1 MSKHEIRLRR
11 QKLTSRGAD
20 RFRNYGA
27 VLHRVEEE
35 KRMKKILRVFGYF
48 LVILILVMLLVIVIR
63 LERKAQR
70 TGDAGHQTS
79 IHTEMECTV
88 QATITQKTSCHSV
101 SIPLP
106 IL

>member
-35 KRMKKILRVFGYF
+35 KRINKILRVFGYF
-48 LVILILVMLLVIVIR
+48 LVILILVMLLIIVVR
-63 LERKAQR
+63 LERKAR
-70 TGDAGHQTS
+70 STDNLNQTS
-79 IHTEMECTV
+79 L
-88 QATITQKTSCHSV
+88 
-101 SIPLP
+101 SINPLT
-106 IL
+106 L

>member
-35 KRMKKILRVFGYF
+35 KRIRKILRVFGYF
-48 LVILILVMLLVIVIR
+48 LVILILVMLLVIVFR
-63 LERKAQR
+63 LERKIKPVSDR
-70 TGDAGHQTS
+70 PRQT
-79 IHTEMECTV
+79 TV
-88 QATITQKTSCHSV
+88 LVRPYPDSSSGT
-101 SIPLP
+101 
-106 IL
+106 